1 MYLCTEKITFVMK
14 KVILFVLAVLTLG
27 ACQESLE
34 DKCAREC
41 VEFTKRKCPS
51 AVAQDIV
58 VDSMTF
64 DRASHTIQYY
74 YKLTGDSDRE
84 DAYLKDQARDLLKNA
99 LKNTTQVMSYKEAGY
114 NFRYIYYSEKNP
126 ETVYLD
132 ILLTEKDY
140 Q

>member
-1 MYLCTEKITFVMK
+1 MK
-14 KVILFVLAVLTLG
+14 KGILFMLAVLILS

-51 AVAQDIV
+51 AIAQDMI

-64 DRASHTIQYY
+64 DRASHTVQYY
-74 YKLTGDSDRE
+74 YKLTGASDRP
-84 DAYLKDQARDLLKNA
+84 DAYPKDQARDALKNA
-99 LKNTTQVMSYKEAGY
+99 LKNTTQLMAYKEAGY

-126 ETVYLD
+126 QTTYLD

>member
-1 MYLCTEKITFVMK
+1 MK
-14 KVILFVLAVLTLG
+14 KGILFMLAVLILS

-41 VEFTKRKCPS
+41 VEFTKRKCLS
-51 AVAQDIV
+51 AVAQDMII
-58 VDSMTF
+58 DSMTF
-64 DRASHTIQYY
+64 DRASHTVQYY
-74 YKLTGDSDRE
+74 YKLTGASDRP
-84 DAYLKDQARDLLKNA
+84 DAYPKDQAKDLLKNA

-126 ETVYLD
+126 QTIYLD

>member
-1 MYLCTEKITFVMK
+1 MK
-14 KVILFVLAVLTLG
+14 KGILFMLAVLILS

-51 AVAQDIV
+51 AIAQDMI

-64 DRASHTIQYY
+64 DRASHTVQYY
-74 YKLTGDSDRE
+74 YKLTGASDRP
-84 DAYLKDQARDLLKNA
+84 DAYPKDQARDALKNA
-99 LKNTTQVMSYKEAGY
+99 LKNTTQLMAYKEAGY

-126 ETVYLD
+126 QTTYLD

-140 Q
+140 K

>member
-14 KVILFVLAVLTLG
+14 KIILFALAALILG

-51 AVAQDIV
+51 AVAPEMVI
-58 VDSMTF
+58 DSMTF
-64 DRASHTIQYY
+64 DRATHTIQHY
-74 YKLTGDSDRE
+74 YKLSGVSDRA
-84 DAYLKDQARDLLKNA
+84 DAFPQDEARRLLKNE
-99 LKNTTQVMSYKEAGY
+99 LKNTTQVMVYKEAGY

-126 ETVYLD
+126 QTVYLD

>member
-1 MYLCTEKITFVMK
+1 MK
-14 KVILFVLAVLTLG
+14 KGILFMLAVLILS

-34 DKCAREC
+34 DRCTREC

-51 AVAQDIV
+51 NVAPEMII
-58 VDSMTF
+58 DSMVF
-64 DRASHTIQYY
+64 DRTSHTILHY
-74 YKLTGDSDRE
+74 YKLTGTSDRT
-84 DAYLKDQARDLLKNA
+84 DAYPKDIAKELLKEE
-99 LKNTTQVMSYKEAGY
+99 LKNTTQVMMYKEAGY

-126 ETVYLD
+126 QTIFLD

>member
-1 MYLCTEKITFVMK
+1 MK

-41 VEFTKRKCPS
+41 EEFTKRKCPS
-51 AVAQDIV
+51 AVAQDMI
-58 VDSMTF
+58 VDSMSF
-64 DRASHTIQYY
+64 ERASHTIQYY
-74 YKLTGDSDRE
+74 YKLTGASDRA
-84 DAYLKDQARDLLKNA
+84 DAYQKDEARNLLKNA
-99 LKNTTQVMSYKEAGY
+99 LKNTTQVMAYKEAGY
-114 NFRYIYYSEKNP
+114 SFRYIYYSEKNP
-126 ETVYLD
+126 QTVYLD

>member
-1 MYLCTEKITFVMK
+1 MK
-14 KVILFVLAVLTLG
+14 KVILFVLATLILG

-51 AVAQDIV
+51 AIAQDMI

-64 DRASHTIQYY
+64 DRASHTVQYY
-74 YKLTGDSDRE
+74 YKLTGASDRP
-84 DAYLKDQARDLLKNA
+84 DAYPKDQAKDLLKNA

-126 ETVYLD
+126 QTIFLD

>member
-1 MYLCTEKITFVMK
+1 MK
-14 KVILFVLAVLTLG
+14 KVILFVLTVLTLC

-64 DRASHTIQYY
+64 ERASHTVQYY
-74 YKLTGDSDRE
+74 YKLTGTSDRI
-84 DAYLKDQARDLLKNA
+84 DAYPKDQAKELLKNA
-99 LKNTTQVMSYKEAGY
+99 LKNTTQLMVYKEAGY
-114 NFRYIYYSEKNP
+114 SFRYIYYSEKNP
-126 ETVYLD
+126 QTVYLD

>member
-1 MYLCTEKITFVMK
+1 MK

-51 AVAQDIV
+51 AVAQEMII
-58 VDSMTF
+58 DSMTF
-64 DRASHTIQYY
+64 DRASHTIQHY
-74 YKLTGDSDRE
+74 YKLTGSSDRE
-84 DAYLKDQARDLLKNA
+84 DAYLKDQARELLKNE
-99 LKNTTQVMSYKEAGY
+99 LKNTTQVMAYKEAGY
-114 NFRYIYYSEKNP
+114 SFRYIYYSEKNP
-126 ETVYLD
+126 ENVYLD

-140 Q
+140 KQ

>member
-1 MYLCTEKITFVMK
+1 MK
-14 KVILFVLAVLTLG
+14 KGILFMLTVLILS

-51 AVAQDIV
+51 SVAQDMI

-64 DRASHTIQYY
+64 DRASHTGQYY
-74 YKLTGDSDRE
+74 YKLTGASDRP
-84 DAYLKDQARDLLKNA
+84 DAYPKDQAKDLLKNA

-126 ETVYLD
+126 QTIYLD

>member
-1 MYLCTEKITFVMK
+1 MK
-14 KVILFVLAVLTLG
+14 KVILFVLAVLILS

-51 AVAQDIV
+51 AIAQDMI

-64 DRASHTIQYY
+64 DRASHTVQYY
-74 YKLTGDSDRE
+74 YKLTGASDRP
-84 DAYLKDQARDLLKNA
+84 DAYPKDQARDALKNA
-99 LKNTTQVMSYKEAGY
+99 LKNTTQLMAYKEAGY

-126 ETVYLD
+126 QTTYLD

>member
-1 MYLCTEKITFVMK
+1 MK
-14 KVILFVLAVLTLG
+14 KVILFVLATLILG

-51 AVAQDIV
+51 AIAQDMI

-64 DRASHTIQYY
+64 DRASHTVQYY
-74 YKLTGDSDRE
+74 YKLKGASDRP
-84 DAYLKDQARDLLKNA
+84 DAYPKDQAKDLLKNA
-99 LKNTTQVMSYKEAGY
+99 LKNTTQLMAYKEAGY

-126 ETVYLD
+126 QTIFLD

>member
-1 MYLCTEKITFVMK
+1 MK
-14 KVILFVLAVLTLG
+14 KVILFALATLILG
-27 ACQESLE
+27 ACQESLD

-51 AVAQDIV
+51 AVAQDMII
-58 VDSMTF
+58 DSMTF
-64 DRASHTIQYY
+64 ERASHTIQYY
-74 YKLTGDSDRE
+74 YKLTGASDRS
-84 DAYLKDQARDLLKNA
+84 DAYLKDQARDALKNA

-126 ETVYLD
+126 QTVYLD

>member
-1 MYLCTEKITFVMK
+1 M
-14 KVILFVLAVLTLG
+14 
-27 ACQESLE
+27 E

-51 AVAQDIV
+51 AVAENMI

-74 YKLTGDSDRE
+74 YKLTGTSDRA
-84 DAYLKDQARDLLKNA
+84 DAYQEDQAKQLLKNA
-99 LKNTTQVMSYKEAGY
+99 LKNTTQVMVYKEAGY
-114 NFRYIYYSEKNP
+114 SFRYIYYSEKNP
-126 ETVYLD
+126 QTVYMD

>member
-1 MYLCTEKITFVMK
+1 MK
-14 KVILFVLAVLTLG
+14 KVILFVLAALVLG

-51 AVAQDIV
+51 AVAQDMI

-64 DRASHTIQYY
+64 DRASHTIHYY
-74 YKLTGDSDRE
+74 YKLTGNSDRT
-84 DAYLKDQARDLLKNA
+84 DAYEKSQAKELLKNA
-99 LKNTTQVMSYKEAGY
+99 LKNTTQLMAYKEEGY

-126 ETVYLD
+126 QTVYLD
-132 ILLTEKDY
+132 VLLTEKDY
-140 Q
+140 K

>member
-1 MYLCTEKITFVMK
+1 MK
-14 KVILFVLAVLTLG
+14 KVILFALVTLILG

-51 AVAQDIV
+51 SVAQDMLI
-58 VDSMTF
+58 DSMTF
-64 DRASHTIQYY
+64 ARATHTIQYY
-74 YKLTGDSDRE
+74 YKLTGASDRS
-84 DAYLKDQARDLLKNA
+84 DAYPKDQARQLLKEA
-99 LKNTTQVMSYKEAGY
+99 LKNTTQVMAYKEAGY
-114 NFRYIYYSEKNP
+114 SFRYIYYSEKNP
-126 ETVYLD
+126 ENVYLD